1 MKARVVFGLLAAGL
15 ILTRL
20 CHIDLLWAEET
31 LPLAAAGQMLLGK
44 TLYRDIWFDKP
55 PLTTGVYLLWAAQTG
70 WLLRLA
76 GALYVLGVCAL
87 LYEFARRL
95 WGEREGML
103 AAALSA
109 FSLTFWIP
117 SAVIPLAADLLMVA
131 PHIAAVYLA
140 WRGKA
145 LASGVVAGVAFLFNS
160 KAVLVLAACAVF
172 NWRALPWLVAGFA
185 APNVAALGWL
195 AWRGSLASY
204 WQQVWQVGSA
214 YSADTFVER
223 KFLNGAV
230 RVANWAGFHAAL
242 VVAAV
247 FCLWRDRSNQR
258 WRMAVWAALSL
269 IGVTLG
275 WRFFPRYFFQLL
287 PVVVLAAARGF
298 FVAGKLWRVVILAL
312 LLIPLVRFG
321 PRYVLLAAD
330 TMEGRRT
337 SWVDLD
343 MDSDSRDAAAALRGF
358 AKPGDTLVVWGYR
371 PEIFVYSDLNAATRF
386 LESQPLTGVFADR
399 HLTGTRPS
407 IAEWTAAHR
416 AELARSRPTF
426 LVDGLGPYNP
436 HLAVTEYPDL
446 SNWLSLYA
454 PVAGTRFTRI
464 YRLRDGH

>member
-31 LPLAAAGQMLLGK
+31 LPLAAAGQMLFGK
-44 TLYRDIWFDKP
+44 ALYHDIWFDKP
-55 PLTTGVYLLWAAQTG
+55 PLTTGIYLLWGAQTG
-70 WLLRLA
+70 WVLRVA

-95 WGEREGML
+95 WGEREGL
-103 AAALSA
+103 AAAALAA

-117 SAVIPLAADLLMVA
+117 SAVVPLAADLLMVA
-131 PHIAAVYLA
+131 PHVAAVYLA

-145 LASGVVAGVAFLFNS
+145 FASGVVAGVAFLFNS
-160 KAVLVLAACAVF
+160 KSFLILAACVVF

-185 APNVAALGWL
+185 APNIVALGWL
-195 AWRGSLASY
+195 AWRGSFTSY

-214 YSADTFVER
+214 YSGDTFVER

-230 RVANWAGFHAAL
+230 RIVNWAGFHAAL
-242 VVAAV
+242 VVAAA
-247 FCLWRDRSNQR
+247 LYAWRDRSSER
-258 WRMAVWAALSL
+258 WRMAGWAALSL

-287 PVVVLAAARGF
+287 PVVVLVAARGL
-298 FVAGKLWRVVILAL
+298 FVAGRRWRMAILTL

-321 PRYVLLAAD
+321 PRYGLLAVDAI
-330 TMEGRRT
+330 EGRRT
-337 SWVDLD
+337 NWVDLD
-343 MDSDSRDAAAALRGF
+343 MDSDSRDSSAALRGLS
-358 AKPGDTLVVWGYR
+358 KPGDTLVVWGYR
-371 PEIFVYSDLNAATRF
+371 PEIFVYSKLNAATRF
-386 LESQPLTGVFADR
+386 LDSQPLTGVFADR
-399 HLTGTRPS
+399 HLMAARPS

-426 LVDGLGPYNP
+426 LVDGLGPYNS
-436 HLAVTEYPDL
+436 HLAVTSYPDL
-446 SNWLSLYA
+446 AHWLSLYE

-464 YRLRDGH
+464 YRLRGGL